1 MKSVGMFAAALALS
15 IASAAYAQQRIAVVD
30 FEKLVRLHPNTAD
43 DKRQLEATLKD
54 YNAQKEQL
62 QNVAVS
68 TRKAFEEA
76 AREAANPALSD
87 SARQKAEATALEK
100 RQAALEADRNAAEKV
115 RELQRDLNEQEMR
128 MLRRTSQIIERAI
141 SAYAKGNNIDIVL
154 QLPSR
159 LGAGSG
165 VVYNKDDADITSAI
179 MALLG
184 IEEPKDEEEG
194 AGADGDAAKEAEKD
208 KTAKE
213 PAPAA
218 ASADAAAD
226 AAKE

>member
-165 VVYNKDDADITSAI
+165 VVYNKDDADITSAV

-184 IEEPKDEEEG
+184 IEEPKDDGEEAAE
-194 AGADGDAAKEAEKD
+194 DGDAAKDAAKD
-208 KTAKE
+208 NAAKDPE
-213 PAPAA
+213 PVAA
-218 ASADAAAD
+218 KADAAAD